1 MGKLRAGEMGK
12 SVDEGGGTGM
22 PSAFANSLASLIE
35 SELNSIL
42 GGEGRDT
49 FGPDDNSSDAR
60 DRRMLF
66 VAIAQG
72 VVRHL
77 VANPEAFRLVLTK
90 DGGGRV
96 TDAKIVIDS
105 E

>member
-1 MGKLRAGEMGK
+1 MGKLRAGQMGE
-12 SVDEGGGTGM
+12 SIDDGGATGM
-22 PSAFANSLASLIE
+22 PPAFANSLASLIE

-42 GGEGRDT
+42 GGEGRDQ
-49 FGPDDNSSDAR
+49 FDANDNSSDAR

-72 VVRHL
+72 IVQHL
-77 VANPEAFRLVLTK
+77 VANPDAFRLVLTK
-90 DGGGRV
+90 DGSGRV
-96 TDAKIVIDS
+96 TDARIVIDS